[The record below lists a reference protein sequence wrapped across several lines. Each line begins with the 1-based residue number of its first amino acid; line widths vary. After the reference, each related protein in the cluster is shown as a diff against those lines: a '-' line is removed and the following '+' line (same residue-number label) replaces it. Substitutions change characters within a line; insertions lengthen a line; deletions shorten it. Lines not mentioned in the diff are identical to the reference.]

1 MKTLHIILSATV
13 RWWNASAFY
22 TLQTARALR
31 DMGHHVVI
39 VGGKDTPIAERAV
52 SDKFPLID
60 EFRFK
65 TANLLD
71 AIKNIS
77 LMRKIVLEEKIDI
90 VNPHRPED
98 HFWWALALRGMD
110 VPLIRT
116 LSDQRTPKNHFL
128 ARYLNRRLT
137 DGFIAT
143 ASTLKQRTHET
154 FKNRVPPIY
163 IVHGGIK
170 VPPLTGKR
178 MGNGI
183 REMLGLRSSSF
194 IAAIMG
200 RLSPEKGHE
209 TFLRAAGKVAEK
221 CDNAYFLV
229 VGADSQIK
237 ADDLKNICGELGIR
251 ERVFFMGYCE
261 DLNRIL
267 VDIDVGVISSLFSE
281 VVSRSCWEYMSAGKA
296 VVATEVNVLPEIVVN
311 GETGFIVPPGDM
323 YRMADALIT
332 LANDPVK
339 TREMGIAGYQRMSE
353 YFTLEKMG
361 YQTET
366 VFRRIISNNRHG

>member
-1 MKTLHIILSATV
+1 MKPLCIILSATV

-39 VGGKDTPIAERAV
+39 VGEKGAPIAERALT
-52 SDKFPLID
+52 DKFPLID
-60 EFRFK
+60 ELRFK
-65 TANLLD
+65 TVNPLD
-71 AIKNIS
+71 AVRNIF
-77 LMRKIVLEEKIDI
+77 LMRKIISEKKIDI

-98 HFWWALALRGMD
+98 HFWWALALRGTD

-116 LSDQRTPKNHFL
+116 LSDQRTPKNHFF

-143 ASTLKQRTHET
+143 ASTLKQRTLEA

-163 IVHGGIK
+163 VVHGGIK
-170 VPPLTGKR
+170 IPAFADKKIS
-178 MGNGI
+178 NGI
-183 REMLGLRSSSF
+183 RETLGLNPSSF
-194 IAAIMG
+194 IAAIVG
-200 RLSPEKGHE
+200 RLSPEKGHDI
-209 TFLRAAGKVAEK
+209 FLRAAVKVAEK

-281 VVSRSCWEYMSAGKA
+281 VIARSCWEYMSAGKA
-296 VVATEVNVLPEIVVN
+296 VVATDVNVLPEIIIH

-353 YFTLEKMG
+353 HFTLEKMG

-366 VFRRIISNNRHG
+366 VFRRIISNNRPG